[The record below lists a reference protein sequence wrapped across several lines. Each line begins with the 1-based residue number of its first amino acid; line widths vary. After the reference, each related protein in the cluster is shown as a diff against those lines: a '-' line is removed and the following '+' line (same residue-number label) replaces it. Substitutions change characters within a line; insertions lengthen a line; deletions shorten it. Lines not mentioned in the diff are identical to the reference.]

1 MSLRDQI
8 ATALKAA
15 MKAKDTERLAT
26 LRLMNAA
33 IKDREIAAR
42 GEGLDVTLSDADLI
56 AVMTRMIKQRRD
68 SARAYEE
75 AFRLDLAEKELA
87 EIVVIE
93 GFMPRQLTEAEMDSA
108 ISAVIARLGAKSVRD
123 IGTVMAAL
131 KAEFAGKMD
140 FGRAGS
146 VVKARLM
153 AAAAGQG

>member
-1 MSLRDQI
+1 MSLREQI

-15 MKAKDTERLAT
+15 MKSKDTARLAT
-26 LRLMNAA
+26 LRLVNAA

-42 GEGLDVTLSDADLI
+42 GEGIEVTLTDADLI

-93 GFMPRQLTEAEMDSA
+93 SFLPRQLTEAEMDAA
-108 ISAVIARLGAKSVRD
+108 ISATIARLGASSVRD

-131 KAEFAGKMD
+131 KAEFTGQMD
-140 FGRAGS
+140 FGRAGA

-153 AAAAGQG
+153 AGA